1 MNIQFLFFNNVGR
14 LRSGWRLLIFTVL
27 FFLTLSF
34 AAIAVASV
42 VFTFFGPRAHAF
54 WTGIWGHVA
63 QQSLV
68 LFLAVGI
75 GWLCA
80 RSLEGLPFRAMG
92 WSPHEGWFRD
102 LLIGSC
108 AGLLS
113 LSIAVGI
120 ASLGGGLGFGLNA
133 APATAVIK
141 TVVGSL
147 LAFLL
152 FGASEEALFRGYP
165 LQTMTRARLAW
176 VSIVLTA
183 ALFGQAHLNNPNVIP
198 GFTFIN
204 TALAGVWLALA
215 YLRTRS
221 LWLPLGLHWSWN
233 WMMGAVF
240 GLPVSGISK
249 ITPAPLFKAFE
260 TGPHWLTGGNY
271 GIEGGAACTV
281 ALIISTAWL
290 WKTKMLK
297 ASPEMLELTDHEH
310 AGGGGLRVLPRRLTA
325 EPVDS
330 AEQTR
335 LSSDK

>member
-1 MNIQFLFFNNVGR
+1 MNIQFLFINNVGR

-27 FFLTLSF
+27 FFLTLSLAAF
-34 AAIAVASV
+34 AIAWV
-42 VFTFFGPRAHAF
+42 VFTFPRPHGLLA
-54 WTGIWGHVA
+54 GIWGHVA

-68 LFLAVGI
+68 LVLAVGI

-113 LSIAVGI
+113 LSLAVAI

-133 APATAVIK
+133 APASAVIK
-141 TVVGSL
+141 TVLGSL

-198 GFTFIN
+198 GFTFVN

-249 ITPAPLFKAFE
+249 ITPAPLFKSFE

-281 ALIISTAWL
+281 ALIISTVWL
-290 WKTKMLK
+290 WKTSMLK
-297 ASPEMLELTDHEH
+297 ASPEMIELTDHEH
-310 AGGGGLRVLPRRLTA
+310 AGGGGLRVLPR
-325 EPVDS
+325 EPADS
-330 AEQTR
+330 PEQIR